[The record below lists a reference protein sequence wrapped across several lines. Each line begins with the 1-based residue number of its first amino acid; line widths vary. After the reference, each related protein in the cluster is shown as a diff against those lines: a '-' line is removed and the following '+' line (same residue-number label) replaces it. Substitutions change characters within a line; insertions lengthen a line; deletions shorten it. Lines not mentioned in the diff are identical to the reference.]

1 MVLSRQTTIQH
12 CYRTVVLFST
22 ALLIVW
28 NFASLFHQLD
38 VTPEHHTHHHCQM
51 FAGTHHGLAKAQ
63 PCITAQ
69 TYTRLKFH
77 DVVENSLHI
86 EEVRSSARAPPNFAQ
101 LSVPQTI

>member
-1 MVLSRQTTIQH
+1 MVLSRQTTFQH

-51 FAGTHHGLAKAQ
+51 FAGTHHGLAKAL
-63 PCITAQ
+63 PTITAQ

-77 DVVENSLHI
+77 DVAESSLHT
-86 EEVRSSARAPPNFAQ
+86 EKVHSSARAPPDFAH
-101 LSVPQTI
+101 LSSTQNI